1 MGKSLGCPLHALLSG
16 AFRDQIKA
24 YGTGCYYPDFFTDTP
39 KMLQALENEGQK
51 LKESGLQ
58 AIKIKVGLLPIET
71 DGQRVDLVREICG
84 SDFPL
89 MIDANHAYTATSAI
103 RMGRRLRNRQI
114 LWFEE
119 PVTP

>member
-51 LKESGLQ
+51 NGRPAEKPSDS
-58 AIKIKVGLLPIET
+58 T
-71 DGQRVDLVREICG
+71 DRACATHDL
-84 SDFPL
+84 
-89 MIDANHAYTATSAI
+89 
-103 RMGRRLRNRQI
+103 
-114 LWFEE
+114 
-119 PVTP
+119 